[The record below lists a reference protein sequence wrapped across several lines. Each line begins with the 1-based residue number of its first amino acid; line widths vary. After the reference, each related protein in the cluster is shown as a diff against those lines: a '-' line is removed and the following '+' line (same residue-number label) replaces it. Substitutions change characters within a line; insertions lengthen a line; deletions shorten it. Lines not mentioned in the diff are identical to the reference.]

1 MMRNL
6 KLAFLNIHMNI
17 KNAKELKSSFIIS
30 IVGMMINNIS
40 FLILWYYFGK
50 TVGTINGWEPNDI
63 FGLYAF
69 SAASFGVVEAF
80 FGGINVL
87 PRYIAGGTFDKY
99 LTTPKSILMKVSTSK
114 VTVSAIG
121 DLVYGIICFIVFAV
135 ISKLS
140 IIQILI
146 SIYLLIVS
154 SIIFYAFTLICS
166 SVSFYLM
173 EGENVSQGLYGMFV
187 SNSLYHGGA
196 FTGIL
201 RFVFIF
207 IIPSLLLGAVPV
219 EIIKTLSIK
228 SLIMISGAT
237 LFWLALS
244 ILFFYKS
251 AKRYESNSLF
261 GFGN

>member
-1 MMRNL
+1 MIKNL

-30 IVGMMINNIS
+30 IIGMILNNIS
-40 FLILWYYFGK
+40 FILLWYYFGK
-50 TVGTINGWEPNDI
+50 TVGIINGWEPTDI
-63 FGLYAF
+63 FGLYGI
-69 SAASFGVVEAF
+69 SAASYGIVEAF

-99 LTTPKSILMKVSTSK
+99 LTSPKSVLMKVSTSK

-121 DLVYGIICFIVFAV
+121 DLIYGIICFIIFAI

-140 IIQILI
+140 IIQILLA
-146 SIYLLIVS
+146 IYLTILS
-154 SIIFYAFTLICS
+154 SIIFYAFTLICMCI
-166 SVSFYLM
+166 SFYLM
-173 EGENVSQGLYGMFV
+173 EGENVSSGLTGMFV

-196 FTGIL
+196 FTGVL

-207 IIPSLLLGAVPV
+207 IIPSLLLGAIPV
-219 EIIKTLSIK
+219 EIIKTLSIRN
-228 SLIMISGAT
+228 LIMITGAT
-237 LFWLALS
+237 LFWIALS

-251 AKRYESNSLF
+251 SKRYESNSMF

>member
-1 MMRNL
+1 MKNL
-6 KLAFLNIHMNI
+6 KLALLNIHMNI

-30 IVGMMINNIS
+30 IIGMILNNIS

-50 TVGTINGWEPNDI
+50 TMGVINGWSPTDI
-63 FGLYAF
+63 FGLYGI
-69 SAASFGVVEAF
+69 SGMSYGIIEAF
-80 FGGINVL
+80 LGGINNI
-87 PRYIAGGTFDKY
+87 PRYISSGTFDKY
-99 LTTPKSILMKVSTSK
+99 LTSPKSILMKVSTSK

-121 DLVYGIICFIVFAV
+121 DLLYGIICFIIFAV
-135 ISKLS
+135 ISKLT
-140 IIQILI
+140 IIQIILA
-146 SIYLLIVS
+146 IYLTIIS
-154 SIIFYAFTLICS
+154 SVIFYAFVLICM

-173 EGENVSQGLYGMFV
+173 EGDNVSQGLTGIFL

-196 FTGIL
+196 FTKVL

-219 EIIKTLSIK
+219 EIIKTISVRN
-228 SLIMISGAT
+228 LIMITGASM
-237 LFWLALS
+237 FWLSLS

-251 AKRYESNSLF
+251 MGKYESNSMF